1 MKNWFDFLWP
11 DTDTRFLEKNR
22 IVVNKIHLLESQ
34 LNGLS
39 DLEIKNRSL
48 ALKKRVQGGES
59 LNKVLPEAFALVKIA
74 SSRTLGQQHFD
85 EQLLGGIALNDG
97 KIVEMKTGEG
107 KTLAATLS
115 AYLNALNGQGVH
127 VVTVNDYLS
136 RRDTTWMGQIYDFL
150 GLTVACIVQD
160 NSYLYQGKQETTFE
174 NTDEHTLTLKE
185 TNNDQLEVQDKQRD
199 TQGSFMVTDEYLKP
213 ASRREAYEADITYGT
228 NTEFGFD
235 YLRDNLANSIEEQ
248 VQAPRGHHYAIV
260 DEVDSILID
269 EARTPLIIAVPDEN
283 AAALYK
289 QFAKIV
295 SRLDLDKD
303 YTVDHKFKTVSLTE
317 DGLDKI
323 ESIFGKDIFDDSG
336 IGNVHYIEE
345 SLKAKELF
353 KKDVDYIV
361 KNGEVLIV
369 DEFTGRIKFGHRYT
383 GGLHQ
388 AIEAKEG
395 VEIKEES
402 RTGATITIPEL
413 F

>member
-199 TQGSFMVTDEYLKP
+199 TQGSFM
-213 ASRREAYEADITYGT
+213 
-228 NTEFGFD
+228 
-235 YLRDNLANSIEEQ
+235 
-248 VQAPRGHHYAIV
+248 
-260 DEVDSILID
+260 
-269 EARTPLIIAVPDEN
+269 
-283 AAALYK
+283 
-289 QFAKIV
+289 
-295 SRLDLDKD
+295 
-303 YTVDHKFKTVSLTE
+303 
-317 DGLDKI
+317 
-323 ESIFGKDIFDDSG
+323 
-336 IGNVHYIEE
+336 
-345 SLKAKELF
+345 
-353 KKDVDYIV
+353 
-361 KNGEVLIV
+361 
-369 DEFTGRIKFGHRYT
+369 
-383 GGLHQ
+383 
-388 AIEAKEG
+388 
-395 VEIKEES
+395 
-402 RTGATITIPEL
+402 
-413 F
+413 